1 MSTLPEITEVQRLR
15 LEPGDALVVRVA
27 ADEVDMCTA
36 DLLKE
41 RVRALLGGA
50 PDLPVM
56 VLAAGGSVEV
66 LNSGA
71 PAAAEGQAPGVP
83 A

>member
-1 MSTLPEITEVQRLR
+1 MAELPQVTEVQRLR
-15 LEPGDALVVRVA
+15 LEPGDKLVIR
-27 ADEVDMCTA
+27 ADVDRMSHEDA
-36 DLLKE
+36 DMLQC
-41 RVRALLGGA
+41 RVRAALRV
-50 PDLPVM
+50 PDDFPVM
-56 VLAAGGSVEV
+56 VLPAGWSAEV